1 MLVGCR
7 KRSEAGGR
15 GESETQSSTG
25 EGKEAGFNCAGVL
38 VPDAGNFVVEI
49 LEMSIALL
57 Y

>member
-1 MLVGCR
+1 MGCR